1 MEFLEC
7 GLCIRHNTGG
17 LTRIVGQSLQDGLRQ
32 LQGILVHLHEGLY
45 GCFLQVWVA
54 VIEVSDLRVPA
65 CRSTSASTMRG
76 NFLFKDLSRRDNR
89 VTPLADLTASAR

>member
-32 LQGILVHLHEGLY
+32 LQGIL
-45 GCFLQVWVA
+45 
-54 VIEVSDLRVPA
+54 VSDLRVPA